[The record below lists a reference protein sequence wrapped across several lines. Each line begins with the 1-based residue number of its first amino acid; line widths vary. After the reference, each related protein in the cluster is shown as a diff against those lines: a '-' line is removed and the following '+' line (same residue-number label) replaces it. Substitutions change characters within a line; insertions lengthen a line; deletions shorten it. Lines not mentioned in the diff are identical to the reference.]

1 MKLRYILIT
10 PFLLFG
16 CSWLP
21 PEDEFIDVD
30 SLHTI
35 SNFPIGSAVRFV
47 PFKDDPALQRLQKHH
62 FDSYTAGNDMK
73 MNSIMPEEG
82 VYDFSLI
89 DAILA
94 YTQETDQRLFGHNL
108 IWHSSTPNW
117 VKKKAQKDPEW
128 LSDFM
133 KRYIYTYVGRYR
145 GAVHGWDVVNEGL
158 RTKGGGY
165 REDSIWYEVLGSR
178 YIEQA
183 FHYAHEA
190 DPEAVLFYNDF
201 NTERDLEKFNFMID
215 MVEDFIKRGVPIS
228 GIGFQMHIRMDI
240 PNEVI
245 ASTLRRAADTG
256 LQIHLSEVDIIFN
269 HHDDTRGGGVQ
280 KLTTL
285 TPKME
290 QAQAQKYYE
299 LALMYQK
306 LIPADQQYGI
316 TLWGFNDRDTWIR
329 PFFGIQDWP
338 TIYDE
343 RLQPKPALYGFLKGL
358 R

>member
-1 MKLRYILIT
+1 MKLRHIFIT
-10 PFLLFG
+10 VLLFFG
-16 CSWLP
+16 CSGLP
-21 PEDEFIDVD
+21 PKDEFIDVD
-30 SLHTI
+30 SLHAI
-35 SNFPIGSAVRFV
+35 SNFPIGAAVRFV

-73 MNSIMPEEG
+73 MYSIMPEEG

-89 DAILA
+89 DEILA

-108 IWHSSTPNW
+108 IWHSSTPTW
-117 VKKKAQKDPEW
+117 VKENALKDPEW
-128 LSDFM
+128 LSAFM
-133 KRYIYTYVGRYR
+133 KRYIHKYVGRYR

-165 REDSIWYEVLGSR
+165 RKDSIWYQVLGSR

-190 DPEAVLFYNDF
+190 DPEAILFYNDF

-245 ASTLRRAADTG
+245 ASTLRRAAATG

-280 KLTTL
+280 MLKTL
-285 TPKME
+285 TPEME
-290 QAQAQKYYE
+290 QAQAKKYYE
-299 LALMYQK
+299 LALMYQN

-343 RLQPKPALYGFLKGL
+343 RLQPKPALYGFLRGL